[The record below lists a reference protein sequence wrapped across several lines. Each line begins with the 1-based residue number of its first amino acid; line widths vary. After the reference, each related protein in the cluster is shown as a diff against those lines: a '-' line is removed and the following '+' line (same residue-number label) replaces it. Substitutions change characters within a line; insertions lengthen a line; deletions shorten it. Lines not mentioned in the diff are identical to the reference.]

1 MKKFTLKRKYRQNE
15 ATLGTIL
22 DENQKEVCKTLEN
35 PWIDNKEKISCIP
48 EGTYNVKRDDGGKFK
63 YWKIVNVANRSDIEI
78 HNGNK
83 QKDTKGCL
91 IIGKKWAFI
100 DDELAVSDS
109 VIHLEY
115 LKNKKIL
122 PDEFLLEIKAY

>member
-1 MKKFTLKRKYRQNE
+1 MKKFILKRKYRQNE

-22 DENQKEVCKTLEN
+22 DEEQKEICKTLEN
-35 PWIDNKEKISCIP
+35 PWFDNKEKISCIP
-48 EGTYNVKRDDGGKFK
+48 EGIYTIKKDNSGKFK
-63 YWKIVNVANRSDIEI
+63 YWKIVGIANRSDIEL

-91 IIGKKWAFI
+91 IIGKKWVFM

-109 VIHLEY
+109 VNHLEY

-122 PDEFLLEIKAY
+122 PDEFLLEIKSY